1 MTSSRFKIYTQTLL
15 HHLRA
20 AAARKVVWHLT
31 LWPEFPN
38 FVYKNEAFSSETTLD
53 DEPV

>member
-31 LWPEFPN
+31 LWPGFLN
-38 FVYKNEAFSSETTLD
+38 FVQKNEGFLSETVLD